1 MSTQACRNSRLRTR
15 RGANPGRQLLVA
27 KLLFQLLERQLYR
40 RGSRTSQ
47 EDPARADLNYSLGR
61 LLFALVP
68 GRRQSVDRTFHDI
81 ISNEGKPLTNPFA
94 SGLTLISLYAR
105 C

>member
-1 MSTQACRNSRLRTR
+1 MS
-15 RGANPGRQLLVA
+15 LVA

-47 EDPARADLNYSLGR
+47 EDLARAYPNYSLGR

-68 GRRQSVDRTFHDI
+68 GRRQSVDQTFHGI
-81 ISNEGKPLTNPFA
+81 ISNEGKPLTSPFA
-94 SGLTLISLYAR
+94 SGLMLISLYAR

>member
-1 MSTQACRNSRLRTR
+1 MSTQACGTSRLRTR
-15 RGANPGRQLLVA
+15 RGATPGRQLLVA
-27 KLLFQLLERQLYR
+27 KFLFQLLERQLYR
-40 RGSRTSQ
+40 RRSPTSQ
-47 EDPARADLNYSLGR
+47 EDPARAYLNYSPGR

-81 ISNEGKPLTNPFA
+81 ISNEGKPLTSPFA
-94 SGLTLISLYAR
+94 SGLMLISLYAR